1 MRLETLSREDL
12 HTRGPRGGR
21 AASEGIEAKRAKIYK
36 IFIPALLVCALGFSC
51 RRAAAY
57 AQEKRYG
64 CGLSADARRLV
75 CRYAC
80 AHLGPAP
87 AEQDVVSFM
96 YGLAGLL
103 AVALFAYLL
112 FALLKAERF

>member
-1 MRLETLSREDL
+1 MRLETLSREDS

-57 AQEKRYG
+57 AHRRRG
-64 CGLSADARRLV
+64 MDAVYL
-75 CRYAC
+75 
-80 AHLGPAP
+80 LI
-87 AEQDVVSFM
+87 
-96 YGLAGLL
+96 LAGLY
-103 AVALFAYLL
+103 AVTHGLIWALHRLS
-112 FALLKAERF
+112 KTS